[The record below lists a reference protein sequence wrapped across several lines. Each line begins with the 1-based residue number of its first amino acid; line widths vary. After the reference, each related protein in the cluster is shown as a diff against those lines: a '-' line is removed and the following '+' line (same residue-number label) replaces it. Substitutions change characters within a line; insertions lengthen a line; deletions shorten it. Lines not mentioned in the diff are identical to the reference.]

1 MTAPTDG
8 ALEYARDNMFTVANG
23 DRPGVPN
30 VLVLLT
36 TGVSSSP
43 SDTAA
48 QAETIRSLGH
58 RIVTVGVGAGVNV
71 AELNEVATDPDV
83 ENVFLLTGGGDTAVL
98 ASMVSN
104 AICAQGMY
112 YVSTARYLCP

>member
-1 MTAPTDG
+1 M
-8 ALEYARDNMFTVANG
+8 EYARDNMFTVANG

-48 QAETIRSLGH
+48 QAETNRNLGH

-83 ENVFLLTGGGDTAVL
+83 ENVFLLTDGVNPESL
-98 ASMVSN
+98 ALTVSD
-104 AICAQGMY
+104 AICAQSMY
-112 YVSTARYLCP
+112 YVRYGL